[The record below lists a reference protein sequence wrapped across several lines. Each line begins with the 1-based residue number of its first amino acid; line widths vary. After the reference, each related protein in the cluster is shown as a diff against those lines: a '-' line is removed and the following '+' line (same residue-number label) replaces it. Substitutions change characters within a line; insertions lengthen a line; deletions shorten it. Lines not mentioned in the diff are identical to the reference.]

1 VKTLELIFTECRL
14 YGLQSKKILKEMLK
28 IPSEEFFKQAN
39 IASRIRPYI
48 SNNSRLI
55 EVPDYQLKRVQKR
68 IKLFLDYIKTPEYV
82 FSGIKGRSYVNHAI
96 LHEGN
101 KFVYAIDITAF
112 FPSIA
117 REKVYRSF
125 KDNLK
130 TSPDIAEIL
139 TNLTTIN
146 LDLVSSKELKEIKSL
161 LLSKGVS
168 TMNHLISGS
177 PSSPIMSYLVNSNM
191 FNELNS
197 LARKHN
203 MLMTVYIDDIIF
215 SSNNVISRKIRRQIR
230 KIITKYHYKISHP
243 KEKGYSKH
251 YPKRITGVIINKSGN
266 ISIPNNL
273 RQKIITESKLL
284 QQNPLNT
291 QIQKRL
297 LGLVSSAR
305 QIEPNAFPSIYRI
318 ASKKKFFH

>member
-1 VKTLELIFTECRL
+1 MKTLELIFTECRL
-14 YGLQSKKILKEMLK
+14 YGLQSKKILKEILK

-39 IASRIRPYI
+39 IVSRIRPYV
-48 SNNSRLI
+48 SNKPRLI
-55 EVPDYQLKRVQKR
+55 EVPDCPLKRVQKR
-68 IKLFLDYIKTPEYV
+68 IKIFLDYIKTPEYV
-82 FSGIKGRSYVNHAI
+82 FSGIKGRSYVDHAN
-96 LHEGN
+96 LHWGN

-117 REKVYRSF
+117 REKVYRFF

-130 TSPDIAEIL
+130 MSPDTAELL
-139 TNLTTIN
+139 TSLTTIN
-146 LDLVSSKELKEIKSL
+146 LDFVSSKEIKKAKSFL
-161 LLSKGVS
+161 LLKGVS

-197 LARKHN
+197 LALKHN
-203 MLMTVYIDDIIF
+203 MLMTVYIDDIVF
-215 SSNNVISRKIRRQIR
+215 SSNNVISGEIRSQIR
-230 KIITKYHYKISHP
+230 KIITKHHYRISHP

-251 YPKRITGVIINKSGN
+251 YPKKITGVIINKTGN

-273 RQKIITESKLL
+273 RQEIITEFSRFQL
-284 QQNPLNT
+284 NPLNT
-291 QIQKRL
+291 RVQKRL

-318 ASKKKFFH
+318 ASKNTFPR